1 MTASLEVLEMI
12 VLESCLAA
20 SVVEDNLIMSVG
32 QEKGPEYDLIQD
44 SDIVTEKTF
53 SHEWDSSS
61 TDSNE

>member
-1 MTASLEVLEMI
+1 MI

-32 QEKGPEYDLIQD
+32 QEKGPEYDFIQD